1 MRPVQLVR
9 AEYEDIKKG
18 KLEIYL
24 LPIIALIINIGIN
37 LFSSHIYQEPQ
48 LKLFYSSNKMDL

>member
-1 MRPVQLVR
+1 MSPVQLVR

-24 LPIIALIINIGIN
+24 FPIIALIINIGIN
-37 LFSSHIYQEPQ
+37 LISTHFYREPH
-48 LKLFYSSNKMDL
+48 LKLFYSSNKMD